1 MQLSQLQGLDNCQGK
16 DQKRIQLITKPPSQE
31 IEDILKNDIS
41 KASKANSA
49 YQDDDR
55 SHGPQFSQLEGKQTR
70 AEAGCYTDAKTETTK
85 QNRSRSREES

>member
-1 MQLSQLQGLDNCQGK
+1 MQLSQLQGLENCQGK

-49 YQDDDR
+49 YQDDD
-55 SHGPQFSQLEGKQTR
+55 
-70 AEAGCYTDAKTETTK
+70 
-85 QNRSRSREES
+85 